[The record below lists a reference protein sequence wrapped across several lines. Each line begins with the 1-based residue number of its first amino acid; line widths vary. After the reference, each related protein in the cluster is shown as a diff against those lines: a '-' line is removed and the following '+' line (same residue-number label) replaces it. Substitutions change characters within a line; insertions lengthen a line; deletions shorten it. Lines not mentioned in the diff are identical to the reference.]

1 MGRTVVEI
9 GHLLFRHLSFFC
21 YPGALFSMVKSKQ
34 SPQHLYSCLSI
45 MHKGI

>member
-21 YPGALFSMVKSKQ
+21 YPGACASMVTSDI
-34 SPQHLYSCLSI
+34 SPHYLYSCLNS
-45 MHKGI
+45 MYKGI